1 MATGR
6 RDYTWG
12 FQSEAATGGR
22 YCESFIPNYTDV
34 VGAQSSKGVYRYTV
48 PASKK
53 LTINSLAIT
62 SSSREVIR
70 FEFYVRGSFVL
81 YINFS
86 DYFTFNF
93 SDQNSIIASE
103 GDIIMAW
110 VYNSLDCTVQVWGS
124 IICNLE
130 TIS

>member
-1 MATGR
+1 MAKGR

-12 FQSEAATGGR
+12 FQSEVSTEGR
-22 YCESFIPNYTDV
+22 YCESFIPSYTTNI
-34 VGAQSSKGVYRYTV
+34 GPQLNIQIYSYTV
-48 PASKK
+48 PVGKK
-53 LTINSLAIT
+53 LTINTVAIT
-62 SSSREVIR
+62 SSAREVIR

-93 SDQNSIIASE
+93 SDQNPIVLAA
-103 GDIIMAW
+103 GDIMCVRI
-110 VYNSLDCTVQVWGS
+110 YNPLDYTVQVWGS